1 MGSETN
7 QAFIERGVIEAIES
21 LVDRDVVI
29 DPTTTFAELGLDSL
43 ALVELA
49 LTLEQRWP
57 IELRADDYDAVHT
70 VGDVVALVAG
80 QVR

>member
-1 MGSETN
+1 VVQGADRE
-7 QAFIERGVIEAIES
+7 AIRRGVVEA
-21 LVDRDVVI
+21 VRGMVGRDVAVG
-29 DPTTTFAELGLDSL
+29 DETTLAEIGLDSL

-57 IELRADDYDAVHT
+57 IVLRADDYDAVHT

-80 QVR
+80 QVC